1 MDIYQIIIT
10 YYPIW
15 SPFEW
20 IIFLSV
26 LALAVCIAVVLYKKQ
41 KITMRQSIAG
51 ILLLLYLLL
60 VFGSTVFTRMPGERQ
75 YQLEVFWSWKKI
87 LHYIE
92 QHGMVTG
99 TGLLR
104 EFALCETEALRDEN
118 GAPYFSFSGRAAALM
133 QARGLTAH
141 LSLTH
146 EGGTAAAFVVLERRE
161 ASASLKEEPEC
172 STLR

>member
-75 YQLEVFWSWKKI
+75 YQLALQQDSAGWHSIGRHCGF
-87 LHYIE
+87 H
-92 QHGMVTG
+92 TG
-99 TGLLR
+99 T
-104 EFALCETEALRDEN
+104 F
-118 GAPYFSFSGRAAALM
+118 PV
-133 QARGLTAH
+133 Q
-141 LSLTH
+141 
-146 EGGTAAAFVVLERRE
+146 
-161 ASASLKEEPEC
+161 
-172 STLR
+172 

>member
-1 MDIYQIIIT
+1 MIMGIGVDMVSEARCAKHQAAG
-10 YYPIW
+10 
-15 SPFEW
+15 
-20 IIFLSV
+20 LSGK
-26 LALAVCIAVVLYKKQ
+26 LYTPAELAVAGGQGHAPADGGGQFCRKGSL
-41 KITMRQSIAG
+41 RQ
-51 ILLLLYLLL
+51 
-60 VFGSTVFTRMPGERQ
+60 
-75 YQLEVFWSWKKI
+75 
-87 LHYIE
+87 
-92 QHGMVTG
+92 G
-99 TGLLR
+99 TGCRALR
-104 EFALCETEALRDEN
+104 EFALCEAEALRDEN

>member
-60 VFGSTVFTRMPGERQ
+60 YLV
-75 YQLEVFWSWKKI
+75 
-87 LHYIE
+87 
-92 QHGMVTG
+92 
-99 TGLLR
+99 LLCLQECR
-104 EFALCETEALRDEN
+104 
-118 GAPYFSFSGRAAALM
+118 
-133 QARGLTAH
+133 
-141 LSLTH
+141 
-146 EGGTAAAFVVLERRE
+146 
-161 ASASLKEEPEC
+161 ASANTSWRC
-172 STLR
+172 SGHGRRSCIILSSMEWSQAPGFCGRIC

>member
-1 MDIYQIIIT
+1 MLDIKFVRENPELVKENIKKKFQDAKL
-10 YYPIW
+10 PLVD
-15 SPFEW
+15 E
-20 IIFLSV
+20 V
-26 LALAVCIAVVLYKKQ
+26 L
-41 KITMRQSIAG
+41 
-51 ILLLLYLLL
+51 
-60 VFGSTVFTRMPGERQ
+60 
-75 YQLEVFWSWKKI
+75 QLDAE
-87 LHYIE
+87 
-92 QHGMVTG
+92 
-99 TGLLR
+99 LR
-104 EFALCETEALRDEN
+104 AAKSEAEALRDEN